1 MTGCYGDVTQFN
13 NDECSW
19 LLQELYRLEEEAD
32 QKPKKWEHHWHKLSY
47 PAAKRTVRNVDFR
60 TEKCNLFLLLSSF
73 HEQIALVLC
82 FYIMHR

>member
-32 QKPKKWEHHWHKLSY
+32 QKPKKWEQHWHKLSY
-47 PAAKRTVRNVDFR
+47 PSAKRTVSNIDF
-60 TEKCNLFLLLSSF
+60 
-73 HEQIALVLC
+73 H
-82 FYIMHR
+82 Y